1 MTVRNPAVFPDF
13 GTVNTQPSHRSNILS
28 ITNALP
34 CQITTSSNHGFTTNS
49 YVRLTNL
56 NFAKNA
62 YSDMYPLLNSRYRII
77 VNGLTTFTLQ
87 DPITHDPIDSTNYP
101 PYLNSGY
108 CTLVQ
113 DEYIYYST

>member
-1 MTVRNPAVFPDF
+1 MTITNPAIFPDF

-34 CQITTSSNHGFTTNS
+34 CQITTVANHGFTTGFMI
-49 YVRLTNL
+49 RLTDL
-56 NFAKNA
+56 NYAKTS
-62 YSDMYPLLNSRYRII
+62 YSDMYPLLNSRYEII

-87 DPITHDPIDSTNYP
+87 DPITHAPIDSTTYP

-108 CTLVQ
+108 CTLIQ
-113 DEYIYYST
+113 KDFYYYPN